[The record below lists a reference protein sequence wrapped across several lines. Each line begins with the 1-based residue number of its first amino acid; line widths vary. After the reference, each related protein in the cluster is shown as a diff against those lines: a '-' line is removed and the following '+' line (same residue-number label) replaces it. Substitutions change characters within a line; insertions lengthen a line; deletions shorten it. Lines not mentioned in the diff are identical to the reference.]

1 MTFATRHPLSGQVI
15 QTVEQIAAAAHEAGD
30 TDSAAVLAQECLLA
44 GMSGSTVVVVG
55 EKKRGKSSLIN
66 ALVGRRGLLPVNAD
80 VATRVHVTV
89 RYAETDRATV
99 YGLADHPDGMSI
111 PLTEIPE
118 YVDEARAIDPA
129 TGEERHPVVERVD
142 IGVSSPLLSEGL
154 VLIDTP
160 GVGGLVAGHT
170 AITLA
175 TLKGADALLFVV
187 DATSEFHASEL
198 AFLTKA
204 AERIPTVLFALTQID
219 KNSAWLETLKLNQKL
234 LREHAP
240 RFAAAPWFPVSNRF
254 KIDADDAASVNPAR
268 SEKLLA
274 DSRFVPLLTELRD
287 NIMLRIATDRLTEL
301 LNNADRVIDLL
312 DADAERRLRSLDLD
326 PRLVESIRARQAE
339 LKELRGSGASWR
351 AELADRFRHV
361 ETTLRSDLESGLR
374 EIERNAHAAID
385 AGGRDIRFTVPR
397 DLDDAIRGLALDLQS
412 TLHATAGQVVA
423 DLGERFG
430 VHGVYVPPLE
440 ILLDRWQQAVPYD
453 DGEMPPDV
461 GQAVAWP
468 APAEEQ
474 RSGEMVPQHVQDKLV
489 GYAKN
494 AGKVYRSGLTKWKN
508 MKGGGKAALILA
520 VIGAIGAVIGGIMA
534 YRGARTKD
542 ELRRVV
548 GEVVD
553 RARRTL
559 PGALRESIV
568 ELLTHIESQA
578 SERISARVDELERAI
593 AEAEHDRETA
603 EAEREAPRE
612 EVRAQRARLATLR
625 SEVTDLKRQL
635 ASGN

>member
-1 MTFATRHPLSGQVI
+1 M
-15 QTVEQIAAAAHEAGD
+15 
-30 TDSAAVLAQECLLA
+30 
-44 GMSGSTVVVVG
+44 
-55 EKKRGKSSLIN
+55 
-66 ALVGRRGLLPVNAD
+66 NAD
-80 VATRVHVTV
+80 VATRVHVAV
-89 RYAETDRATV
+89 RYAETDQATV
-99 YGLADHPDGMSI
+99 HGLAEHPDGMSI

-129 TGEERHPVVERVD
+129 TGEERHPGVERVD
-142 IGVSSPLLSEGL
+142 IGVASPLLSEGL

-254 KIDADDAASVNPAR
+254 KIDADSAAAAGNQAR
-268 SEKLLA
+268 SETLLA
-274 DSRFVPLLTELRD
+274 DSRFVPLLTELRE
-287 NIMLRIATDRLTEL
+287 NIMLRIAADRLIAL

-312 DADAERRLRSLDLD
+312 DADAEQRLRSLDLD
-326 PRLVESIRARQAE
+326 PRLMESIRARQAE
-339 LKELRGSGASWR
+339 LTELRGSGASWR
-351 AELADRFRHV
+351 AELADGFRHV
-361 ETTLRSDLESGLR
+361 EAELRTDIEAGLR
-374 EIERNAHAAID
+374 EIERNAYAAID

-397 DLDDAIRGLALDLQS
+397 DLEDAVRGLALDVQG
-412 TLHATAGQVVA
+412 TLHATADQMVA
-423 DLGERFG
+423 RLGERFG
-430 VHGVYVPPLE
+430 VHGVYVPPPE
-440 ILLDRWQQAVPYD
+440 ILLDRWQQAEPYD
-453 DGEMPPDV
+453 DGATPADV

-489 GYAKN
+489 SYAKG
-494 AGKVYRSGLTKWKN
+494 AGNVYRSGRAGWKA
-508 MKGGGKAALILA
+508 MPKGGKAALIL
-520 VIGAIGAVIGGIMA
+520 VVVSAIGAVIGGLIA
-534 YRGARTKD
+534 YASNRTKN
-542 ELRRVV
+542 ELRRAV
-548 GEVVD
+548 GEAID

-559 PGALRESIV
+559 PGALQESIAELMTQV
-568 ELLTHIESQA
+568 ESRA
-578 SERISARVDELERAI
+578 AERISVRADELERAL

-612 EVRAQRARLATLR
+612 KVRAQRAHLAALR
-625 SEVTDLKRQL
+625 TDVTELKRQL
-635 ASGN
+635 TSGA